1 MKFGKFDLT
10 ELKNKA
16 TGALKD
22 AQAKA
27 ADAAEKLAPL
37 AEQAGKKIVEADK
50 IVTAKVDEAKGKI
63 TEVLKKGRGP
73 K

>member
-1 MKFGKFDLT
+1 MKFDFKG
-10 ELKNKA
+10 LKDKA
-16 TGALKD
+16 TKALGE

-27 ADAAEKLAPL
+27 AEAKEKLAPY
-37 AEQAGKKIVEADK
+37 AEQAGKAIVEADK

-63 TEVLKKGRGP
+63 TEAIKKGRGP